1 MNTLGL
7 QFKNMVSS
15 LNIAQNLNN
24 YQNQEINKPRFAIS
38 IKEMQT
44 ISNALI
50 IYSKHLQKKQNETKA
65 EQTLELEERIFDYL
79 QNVA

>member
-15 LNIAQNLNN
+15 LNLAQNLNN
-24 YQNQEINKPRFAIS
+24 SPIQETNKPRFSIS
-38 IKEMQT
+38 VKEMQT

-50 IYSKHLQKKQNETKA
+50 VYSKHLQKKQNGTKA
-65 EQTLELEERIFDYL
+65 EQTLALEERIFDYL